1 METAMHYKTILVHV
15 DADAAAPD
23 RIRLAARLARQAGAH
38 LVGTAPTGV
47 SRFLDPGG
55 AGPAIEARCRMLRD
69 AAGAALQAFD
79 RIAGEEGV
87 ASRETRLADDDVDAA
102 LALQARYADIVIVS
116 QPDAATVAPPFPADL
131 AARLA
136 LGGGRPVLVVPR
148 HGTCNAIG
156 GAALVAW
163 DGSREATRAVTGA
176 LPLLRAAAQVTVVD
190 FGGAE
195 SPAGIVEDPCAA
207 LGAWLDRHGVA
218 ARCGHRP
225 LAPDVGEALLA
236 EAAGVGAGLLV
247 MGAYGH
253 PRLREIVLGGVTET
267 ILAAMTL
274 PVLLAH

>member
-1 METAMHYKTILVHV
+1 MRYKTILVHV

-47 SRFLDPGG
+47 SRFLDPAA
-55 AGPAIEARCRMLRD
+55 AGPAIKTRCRMLRD
-69 AAGAALQAFD
+69 AASAALQAFD
-79 RIAGEEGV
+79 RIAAEEGV

-102 LALQARYADIVIVS
+102 LALRARYADIVIVS

-148 HGTCNAIG
+148 HGACNAIG
-156 GAALVAW
+156 GPALVAW

-207 LGAWLDRHGVA
+207 LAAWLDRHGVA

-225 LAPDVGEALLA
+225 LAPDVAGALLA
-236 EAAGVGAGLLV
+236 EAADVGAGLLV

-267 ILAAMTL
+267 ILRAMTL

>member
-1 METAMHYKTILVHV
+1 MRYKTILVHV
-15 DADAAAPD
+15 DAAAAAPD
-23 RIRLAARLARQAGAH
+23 RIRLAARLARQADAH
-38 LVGTAPTGV
+38 LVGAAPTGV
-47 SRFLDPGG
+47 SRFLEPAA
-55 AGPAIEARCRMLRD
+55 AGPAIEARCRMLRG
-69 AAGAALQAFD
+69 AAGAALQVFD
-79 RIAGEEGV
+79 RIAADEGV
-87 ASRETRLADDDVDAA
+87 PSRETRLADDDVDAA
-102 LALQARYADIVIVS
+102 LALRARYADIVIVS

-148 HGTCNAIG
+148 HGACNAIG

-190 FGGAE
+190 VGGAE

-225 LAPDVGEALLA
+225 LAPDVGTALLA
-236 EAAGVGAGLLV
+236 EAAGMGAGLLV
-247 MGAYGH
+247 TGAYGH
-253 PRLREIVLGGVTET
+253 ARLREMMFGGATRHA
-267 ILAAMTL
+267 LARAPI
-274 PVLLAH
+274 PVLFGG

>member
-1 METAMHYKTILVHV
+1 METAMRYKTILVHV

-47 SRFLDPGG
+47 SRFLDPAA
-55 AGPAIEARCRMLRD
+55 AGPAIETRCRMLRD

-87 ASRETRLADDDVDAA
+87 ASREMRLADDDVDAA

-148 HGTCNAIG
+148 HGTCNAVG

-207 LGAWLDRHGVA
+207 LGAWLHRHGVA

>member
-1 METAMHYKTILVHV
+1 MRYKTILVHV
-15 DADAAAPD
+15 DADPAASD

-38 LVGTAPTGV
+38 LVGAAPTGV
-47 SRFLDPGG
+47 SRFLVPAT
-55 AGPAIEARCRMLRD
+55 AGPAIEARCQTLHG
-69 AAGAALQAFD
+69 AATAALQAFE
-79 RIAGEEGV
+79 RIVREEGV
-87 ASRETRLADDDVDAA
+87 ASSEPRLVDDDVDAA
-102 LALQARYADIVIVS
+102 MALQTRYADLVIVS

-148 HGTCNAIG
+148 HGAAAVG
-156 GAALVAW
+156 AAALVAW

-176 LPLLRAAAQVTVVD
+176 LPLLRAASRVTVVD
-190 FGGAE
+190 FGAADA
-195 SPAGIVEDPCAA
+195 PAGIVEDPCAA
-207 LGAWLDRHGVA
+207 LGAWLGRHGVA

-236 EAAGVGAGLLV
+236 EAAGLGAGLLV

>member
-1 METAMHYKTILVHV
+1 MHYKTILVHV

-38 LVGTAPTGV
+38 LVGAAPTGV
-47 SRFLDPGG
+47 SRFLDPAA
-55 AGPAIEARCRMLRD
+55 AGPAIETRCRMLRG
-69 AAGAALQAFD
+69 AACAALQAFD

-87 ASRETRLADDDVDAA
+87 ASRETRLADDDADAA
-102 LALQARYADIVIVS
+102 LTLQARYADLVIVS
-116 QPDAATVAPPFPADL
+116 QPDAATIAPPFPADL

-148 HGTCNAIG
+148 DGTCNAIG

-176 LPLLRAAAQVTVVD
+176 LPLLRAATQVTVVD

-236 EAAGVGAGLLV
+236 EATGVGAGLLV

-253 PRLREIVLGGVTET
+253 PRLRELVLGGVTET
-267 ILAAMTL
+267 ILATMTL

>member
-1 METAMHYKTILVHV
+1 MRYKTILVHV
-15 DADAAAPD
+15 DAAAAAPD
-23 RIRLAARLARQAGAH
+23 RIRLAARLARQADAH
-38 LVGTAPTGV
+38 LVGAAPTGV
-47 SRFLDPGG
+47 SRFLEPAA
-55 AGPAIEARCRMLRD
+55 AGPAIEARCRMLRG
-69 AAGAALQAFD
+69 AAGAALQVFD
-79 RIAGEEGV
+79 RIAADEGV
-87 ASRETRLADDDVDAA
+87 PSRETRLADDDVDAA
-102 LALQARYADIVIVS
+102 LALQARYADLVIVS
-116 QPDAATVAPPFPADL
+116 QPDAATIAPPFPADL

-148 HGTCNAIG
+148 HGACNAIG

-190 FGGAE
+190 VGGAE

-225 LAPDVGEALLA
+225 LAPDVGTALLA
-236 EAAGVGAGLLV
+236 EAAGMGAGLLV

-253 PRLREIVLGGVTET
+253 ARLREIVLGGVTET